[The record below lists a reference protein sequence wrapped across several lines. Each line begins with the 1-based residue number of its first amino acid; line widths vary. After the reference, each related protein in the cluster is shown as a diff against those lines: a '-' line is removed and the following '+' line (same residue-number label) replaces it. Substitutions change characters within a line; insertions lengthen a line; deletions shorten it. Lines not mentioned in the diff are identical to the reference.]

1 MARSASVL
9 SPRTRAGRWSDLAQ
23 RDGLVAGQRVGRRPV
38 DRVRQR
44 LFVTRVASG
53 LIVAAG
59 LGLLA
64 LGAGRM
70 VMASPRFAVAAIDVR
85 GTERLSREQVLAAA
99 AIAPGTHILK
109 VDVEGAIAALEA
121 LPEVRRAEV
130 VRALPNRVQ
139 ITVEERRPFT
149 LVHAGRLHWVD
160 EMGVAMGTETRAV
173 ALDYPVIS
181 GLTPEDL
188 ATGQRGP
195 SERVARGVALIRT
208 LLRAS
213 SPLLGQI
220 SEIDVSRAEGP
231 VLYMVDGI
239 EVRLGAEDWE
249 ARVSRL
255 VGVLAQLAVSG
266 RAVSAIDLR
275 FRDQVVLTPA
285 SRS

>member
-1 MARSASVL
+1 
-9 SPRTRAGRWSDLAQ
+9 
-23 RDGLVAGQRVGRRPV
+23 
-38 DRVRQR
+38 
-44 LFVTRVASG
+44 
-53 LIVAAG
+53 
-59 LGLLA
+59 
-64 LGAGRM
+64 
-70 VMASPRFAVAAIDVR
+70 
-85 GTERLSREQVLAAA
+85 
-99 AIAPGTHILK
+99 
-109 VDVEGAIAALEA
+109 
-121 LPEVRRAEV
+121 
-130 VRALPNRVQ
+130 
-139 ITVEERRPFT
+139 
-149 LVHAGRLHWVD
+149 
-160 EMGVAMGTETRAV
+160 V

-220 SEIDVSRAEGP
+220 SEIDVSRPEGP